1 MVTGAPEL
9 TEEASAAAA
18 GALFELFLTPE
29 GNQDAPSR
37 FRVLHEHAPVFVGSD
52 GSMVLSGYEY
62 CQTVLRNNALGKDL
76 SPSEMMPGGGAVADE
91 VTQLRREML
100 KAGEGQPQTMLM
112 MNPPDHTRVR
122 GLVSRAFTPRR
133 VNGMLSHIEELA
145 EECFDNM
152 ADAGEF
158 DLLELLGFPFPVS
171 VIGELI
177 GVPRADWPDFRA
189 RITASAASLE
199 STASADDLRQAM
211 VAQQESWEYFI
222 GLVEQ
227 KRSNPGDDLLTD
239 MLAVSAEDGD
249 QLSEGEAIAQAL
261 LMFAAG
267 FETTTNLIGNGAAA
281 LLTHP
286 EQFAALREDPSLV
299 DSAVEEML
307 RWDSPVQ
314 LDARNA
320 LVDTELDGMGI
331 PKGTRII
338 TLLGAANRDPL
349 RFTNPDAFD
358 ITRNEGPPLSFAS
371 GIHYC
376 LGANLARAEGR
387 AVFSGLLRRFSS
399 IELNGDLNRRHRLTL
414 AGWESVPVKVQA
426 A

>member
-9 TEEASAAAA
+9 TEEATAAAM

-29 GNQDAPSR
+29 GNQDAHRR
-37 FRVLHEHAPVFVGSD
+37 FRVLHEHAPVYVGTD
-52 GSMVLSGYEY
+52 GGMVLSGYEH
-62 CQTVLRNNALGKDL
+62 CQAVLRNNALGKDL
-76 SPSEMMPGGGAVADE
+76 SPSGMMPGGGTADDE
-91 VTQLRREML
+91 VTQLRREIL
-100 KAGEGQPQTMLM
+100 RAGVGRPQTILM

-133 VNGMLSHIEELA
+133 VNGMAAHIEELA

-152 ADAGEF
+152 AEAGEF

-171 VIGELI
+171 VIGELV
-177 GVPRADWPDFRA
+177 GVPRSDWPDFRA
-189 RITASAASLE
+189 RVTASAATLE
-199 STASADDLRQAM
+199 TTASADDLRQAM
-211 VAQQESWEYFI
+211 EAQQDSWEYFI

-227 KRSNPGDDLLTD
+227 KRSHPGDDLLTD
-239 MLAVSAEDGD
+239 MLAVSDEDGD
-249 QLSEGEAIAQAL
+249 RLSEGEAIAQAL

-267 FETTTNLIGNGAAA
+267 FETTTNLIGNGMAA

-286 EQFAALREDPSLV
+286 EQFAALREDPTLV

-314 LDARNA
+314 LDARSA
-320 LVDTELDGMGI
+320 LEDTELDGMGI
-331 PKGTRII
+331 SAGTRVI
-338 TLLGAANRDPL
+338 TLLGAANRDPS
-349 RFTNPDAFD
+349 RFSDPDVFD
-358 ITRNEGPPLSFAS
+358 ISRAEGPPLSFAA

-399 IELNGDLNRRHRLTL
+399 IELNGELKRRHRLTL
-414 AGWESVPVKVQA
+414 AGWEAVPVKVKA
-426 A
+426 T